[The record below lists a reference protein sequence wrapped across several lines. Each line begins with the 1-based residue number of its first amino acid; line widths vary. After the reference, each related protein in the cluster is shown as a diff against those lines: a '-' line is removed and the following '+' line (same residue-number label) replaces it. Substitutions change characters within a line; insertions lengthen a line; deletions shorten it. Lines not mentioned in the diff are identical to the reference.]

1 MGGGTDIF
9 IAIAVILLAVVSLI
23 MTGARRR
30 AVEQG
35 FAQATDL
42 CELTGITDIRA
53 LQDIFGPPTM
63 NGVYQVSV
71 ERVEKER
78 RPEGLLLSSDVLD
91 ICAILIAGGAIF
103 ISHPLSDLMLLLA
116 AAYKAAGIVMATKLP
131 PGV

>member
-9 IAIAVILLAVVSLI
+9 IAIAVILLSVVSLI

-53 LQDIFGPPTM
+53 LQI
-63 NGVYQVSV
+63 YSARQ
-71 ERVEKER
+71 R
-78 RPEGLLLSSDVLD
+78 
-91 ICAILIAGGAIF
+91 
-103 ISHPLSDLMLLLA
+103 
-116 AAYKAAGIVMATKLP
+116 
-131 PGV
+131 